1 MAMCALDYR
10 PARLGGREED
20 SIPPELQAQL
30 HGMPMLPDP
39 AESCPGFEQHVKMVH
54 GTTTLAFKYKGGVV
68 VAVDSRASAG
78 AYIASQTVKKVIEIN
93 PFLLGTMAGGAADC
107 SFWERYLGMRCRLF
121 ELDHKERISTCAAS
135 KILSNI
141 TMQYRGRG
149 LSMGTMICGWDKTGP
164 QIFYVDSDGQR
175 LGGPLFSVGSGSTF
189 AYGVLDSGYS
199 YDLSKEA
206 ALDLAQRAIF
216 AATYRDA
223 YSGGTVR
230 CYHIDKDGWTR
241 VSEADSMDLY
251 FKFKGEIKA

>member
-1 MAMCALDYR
+1 MAMSALDYR

-39 AESCPGFEQHVKMVH
+39 AENCPGFEQHVKMVH

-121 ELDHKERISTCAAS
+121 GAS
-135 KILSNI
+135 PAHPPWP
-141 TMQYRGRG
+141 TR
-149 LSMGTMICGWDKTGP
+149 
-164 QIFYVDSDGQR
+164 
-175 LGGPLFSVGSGSTF
+175 PLAPPPPF
-189 AYGVLDSGYS
+189 ACPRRQGFDFP
-199 YDLSKEA
+199 A
-206 ALDLAQRAIF
+206 THRCRA
-216 AATYRDA
+216 
-223 YSGGTVR
+223 
-230 CYHIDKDGWTR
+230 
-241 VSEADSMDLY
+241 
-251 FKFKGEIKA
+251 

>member
-1 MAMCALDYR
+1 LTA
-10 PARLGGREED
+10 
-20 SIPPELQAQL
+20 PP
-30 HGMPMLPDP
+30 P
-39 AESCPGFEQHVKMVH
+39 
-54 GTTTLAFKYKGGVV
+54 T
-68 VAVDSRASAG
+68 VA
-78 AYIASQTVKKVIEIN
+78 
-93 PFLLGTMAGGAADC
+93 
-107 SFWERYLGMRCRLF
+107 

-135 KILSNI
+135 KVLSNI
-141 TMQYRGRG
+141 TLQYRGKG

-164 QIFYVDSDGQR
+164 QIYYVDSDGQR

-230 CYHIDKDGWTR
+230 CYHIDKDGWKR

-251 FKFKGEIKA
+251 FKFKGEVKA